1 MAVKMT
7 NSLFF
12 RDKSIPDMG
21 NGSEISPANKDI
33 AWFSSVARNGDLSRC
48 ELETVLKDL
57 NDFCEEM
64 EGKKA
69 EIDAEL
75 QLLEAYKALLEERQ
89 NRLVDSIKLKR

>member
-1 MAVKMT
+1 MAAKT
-7 NSLFF
+7 INSLFF
-12 RDKSIPDMG
+12 RSKNFPDIG
-21 NGSEISPANKDI
+21 KNNEASPTNKDT
-33 AWFSSVARNGDLSRC
+33 AWFSAAARNKDLSRC
-48 ELETVLKDL
+48 ELESVLGDL

-64 EGKKA
+64 EGKRA